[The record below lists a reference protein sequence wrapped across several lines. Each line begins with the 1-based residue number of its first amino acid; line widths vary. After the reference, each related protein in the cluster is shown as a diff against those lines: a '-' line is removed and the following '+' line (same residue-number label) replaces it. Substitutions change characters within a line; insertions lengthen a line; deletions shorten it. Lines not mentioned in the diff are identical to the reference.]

1 MEYYFIEIIDK
12 NSELTKVEEELIKV
26 LDIKKKN
33 LVDKIYLKE
42 LPNSIKNI
50 FLNIPKINKSYI
62 CKKCGK
68 SFYIYQSDEDN
79 YYSFN
84 YVKFCCYN
92 NEFYILDIPNVI
104 NSYFN
109 IIDNKNVSNQNE
121 NIVFPLDTSFEFFFL
136 FVELYNKIKEN
147 NNGDIILN
155 PGFILFENILSM
167 TLYDNFEYSKY
178 LNILFVSP
186 KINYNHFSI
195 YNKVQELSNGNKFYF
210 KKRLEIPIKEVINE
224 KEKLNDYHYQFYKL
238 SNNIYILSFYNF
250 TIEEYAKIIRG
261 PLDNI
266 DIDINKNVI
275 NIFHDKIIFKDKEII
290 NKDFIDIITAIT
302 KRNIISIDDDLLLG
316 YSIYSKILFLFDL
329 NNMNFKNSNLTI
341 DDGIYKIISL
351 KNNPIKE
358 LYKNKNSF
366 QFLLLG
372 VQDLILF
379 EFDKETKNFNKLK
392 VKKIFH
398 KSNISSYIGGL
409 TDECLYMFDN
419 NIFIFTLLNYIIF
432 FDLKT
437 FQIKTIID
445 TSKECVNLKKVNNVS
460 LLYTARKNNMI
471 KLVNLKKYKIKEIN
485 SVMMPNANDI
495 IIDGRYIFSY
505 FFPEFKLAPNFI
517 IIYDLKNNTFQ
528 RFWSNCKNKIHY
540 ISFFKINKNELGI
553 FYIEVVKNEFYNL
566 KAFIDIYKFQEEF
579 R

>member
-1 MEYYFIEIIDK
+1 MIEIIDK
-12 NSELTKVEEELIKV
+12 NRELTKLEEELINV

-33 LVDKIYLKE
+33 SIDKIYLKE

-68 SFYIYQSDEDN
+68 SFYIYESDENN

-92 NEFYILDIPNVI
+92 NEIYILDIPNVI

-109 IIDNKNVSNQNE
+109 LIDNKNISNQNE
-121 NIVFPLDTSFEFFFL
+121 NIVFPLDNSFGYFFL

-178 LNILFVSP
+178 LHILFVSP
-186 KINYNHFSI
+186 RINDNHFSM
-195 YNKVQELSNGNKFYF
+195 YNKIQELSNGNKFQF
-210 KKRLEIPIKEVINE
+210 KKRLEIPINEIINE
-224 KEKLNDYHYQFYKL
+224 KEKFDDYQFQFYKL
-238 SNNIYILSFYNF
+238 SNNIYIFSLHNYI
-250 TIEEYAKIIRG
+250 IEQYSKIIIG

-266 DIDINKNVI
+266 DINKNII
-275 NIFHDKIIFKDKEII
+275 NIFHDRIIFKDKEII
-290 NKDFIDIITAIT
+290 NKDFINIIYAI
-302 KRNIISIDDDLLLG
+302 KERNIISIDDDLLLG
-316 YSIYSKILFLFDL
+316 YDIYGKILFLFDL
-329 NNMNFKNSNLTI
+329 NNMNFKNTNLTV
-341 DDGIYKIISL
+341 DDIYKIISL

-372 VQDLILF
+372 IQNLSLF
-379 EFDKETKNFNKLK
+379 EFDKETKSFNILK
-392 VKKIFH
+392 VKNIFN
-398 KSNISSYIGGL
+398 KNIINNSCLGVLNDLS
-409 TDECLYMFDN
+409 DECLYIFDK
-419 NIFIFTLLNYIIF
+419 NIFIFTVSNHIIF

-445 TSKECVNLKKVNNVS
+445 TSKECVNLKKVNNVK
-460 LLYTARKNNMI
+460 LLYTIRKENMI
-471 KLVNLKKYKIKEIN
+471 KLVNLKKNKIKKIN
-485 SVMMPNANDI
+485 YFLKPNSNDI
-495 IIDGRYIFSY
+495 IIDERYIFSY
-505 FFPEFKLAPNFI
+505 FFPEFKLAPNLI

-540 ISFFKINKNELGI
+540 IYFFKINKNELGV
-553 FYIEVVKNEFYNL
+553 FYIEKIKNEFYSL